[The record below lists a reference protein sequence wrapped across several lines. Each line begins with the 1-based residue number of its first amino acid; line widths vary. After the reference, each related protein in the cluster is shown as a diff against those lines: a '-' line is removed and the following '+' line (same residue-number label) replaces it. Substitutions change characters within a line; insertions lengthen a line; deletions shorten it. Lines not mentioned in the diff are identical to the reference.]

1 MISPLTKSV
10 TVPKTRLLIPSLS
23 GPPPKMNGYKKD
35 DDNVVH
41 VEILDNDLER
51 VVTDD
56 SLTNVDTDFSPA
68 EQRSIIRR
76 IDRRLVLVTGLMY
89 CVSLMD
95 RTNLGV

>member
-1 MISPLTKSV
+1 
-10 TVPKTRLLIPSLS
+10 
-23 GPPPKMNGYKKD
+23 MNGYKKD

-76 IDRRLVLVTGLMY
+76 IDSRLVLVTGLMY